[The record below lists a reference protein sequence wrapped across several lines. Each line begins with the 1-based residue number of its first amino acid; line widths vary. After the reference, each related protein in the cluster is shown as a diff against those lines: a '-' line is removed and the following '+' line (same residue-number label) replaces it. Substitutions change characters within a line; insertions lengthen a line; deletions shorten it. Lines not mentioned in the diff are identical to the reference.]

1 MFHTQSWK
9 EMSYTETN
17 TNVITFTK
25 GMLRVKIFHTREE
38 MGKEAAVNVSDTI
51 RQLLKE
57 KDEINIIFAAA
68 PSQSDFMKE
77 LIADERI
84 RWEKINAFHMDEY
97 IGLEKDAPQGFG
109 NFLKERIFDRVPF
122 KSVHYINGRAENS
135 SAECERYAS
144 LLSQYPVDIVC
155 LGIGE
160 NGHIAF
166 NDPPVADFKDPKRVK
181 VVELDMA
188 CRQQQVNENLFSG
201 IELVPTHAV
210 TVTIPAL
217 MTAKYMF
224 CMVPARN
231 KAEAVYHTLNDEI
244 SEKCPATILRMKED
258 TILYLD
264 EESASL
270 LN

>member
-1 MFHTQSWK
+1 MFHIQFWK
-9 EMSYTETN
+9 VMSYTEIN
-17 TNVITFTK
+17 TNVIAFTQ
-25 GMLRVKIFHTREE
+25 GMLKVKIFHTREE
-38 MGKEAAVNVSDTI
+38 MGKEAADNVSDTI
-51 RQLLKE
+51 RLLLKE
-57 KDEINIIFAAA
+57 KDEINMIFAAA

-97 IGLEKDAPQGFG
+97 IGLDKNAPQGFG
-109 NFLKERIFDRVPF
+109 NFLKERIFGRVPF
-122 KSVHYINGRAENS
+122 KSVHYINGQAEEPS
-135 SAECERYAS
+135 KECERYTG
-144 LLSQYPVDIVC
+144 LLRQYPVDIVC

-166 NDPPVADFKDPKRVK
+166 NDPPVADFKDSKQVK

-188 CRQQQVNENLFSG
+188 CRQQQVNENLFTKIDS
-201 IELVPTHAV
+201 VPTHAI
-210 TVTIPAL
+210 TITIPAL
-217 MTAKYMF
+217 MNSKYMF

-244 SEKCPATILRMKED
+244 SEKCPATILRTKEEA
-258 TILYLD
+258 ILYLD